1 MQQACDHAFF
11 NFLGLRRADKTATG
25 SLGTGVDYNQTTKRH
40 AIHDKKERRMHKFLL
55 NFRSNLATRLKSRK

>member
-25 SLGTGVDYNQTTKRH
+25 SLGTGVDYNQTTKRL
-40 AIHDKKERRMHKFLL
+40 AIHIKGK
-55 NFRSNLATRLKSRK
+55 